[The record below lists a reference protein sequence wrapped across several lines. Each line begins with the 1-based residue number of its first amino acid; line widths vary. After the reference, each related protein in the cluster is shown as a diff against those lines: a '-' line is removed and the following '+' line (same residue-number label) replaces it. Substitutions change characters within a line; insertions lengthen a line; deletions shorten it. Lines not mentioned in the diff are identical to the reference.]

1 MNIYNKINCP
11 ICTSENFKILIKG
24 QFEKYSKDQIKNIF
38 SSSSNNFIDQ
48 VVKCK
53 NCKFVYLNPR
63 LDSNIIIS
71 GYENVQDST
80 FVTQD
85 KYRIKT
91 FENSI
96 EKLKKIIEFKDKE
109 ILDVGSA
116 NGAFLYACKKK
127 ELNATGIEPSKWL
140 VEKGKEKYKVN
151 LINGSFEK
159 FEFAKKYD
167 VIFFWDVLEHVFDLN
182 LTISKINKILNKNGY
197 LIINCPD
204 HNSIMRKVLKNKW
217 PFYLSVHLYYF
228 NLESLM
234 KIFSKE
240 FEFKKQFAHFQVLSL
255 GYVLSR
261 AKKYFKIFFLGEK
274 IVNTLKIYDVS
285 VKYNMGQTTFIFK
298 KK

>member
-1 MNIYNKINCP
+1 MVTGAEAETTTLLQHIPSLSYNKIALVFGN
-11 ICTSENFKILIKG
+11 EVDG
-24 QFEKYSKDQIKNIF
+24 VDQ
-38 SSSSNNFIDQ
+38 
-48 VVKCK
+48 
-53 NCKFVYLNPR
+53 
-63 LDSNIIIS
+63 
-71 GYENVQDST
+71 
-80 FVTQD
+80 
-85 KYRIKT
+85 
-91 FENSI
+91 
-96 EKLKKIIEFKDKE
+96 KIINQSDHIIE
-109 ILDVGSA
+109 IPQFGTKHS
-116 NGAFLYACKKK
+116 
-127 ELNATGIEPSKWL
+127 LNVSVCAGVVLW
-140 VEKGKEKYKVN
+140 
-151 LINGSFEK
+151 
-159 FEFAKKYD
+159 EFAKKYD